1 MASPSAF
8 TKTNSLSGCRRSCAM
23 NSCVVMLHDNHFG
36 DIAPVHEQTAAHQL
50 SILPKISS
58 RIFLTCASFSSFVPM
73 TRDGSGKL
81 QCNRFAGPGKIGQVS
96 PLDSSQTLIT

>member
-23 NSCVVMLHDNHFG
+23 NSRVVMLHDNHFG

-50 SILPKISS
+50 SILATISS
-58 RIFLTCASFSSFVPM
+58 RIFLTCARFSSFVPT
-73 TRDGSGKL
+73 TRDGSGKP
-81 QCNRFAGPGKIGQVS
+81 QRQRFAGPGEIGHVS
-96 PLDSSQTLIT
+96 GGD